1 MRERA
6 PALRRAAARGAS
18 PLRVRAGSNGLV
30 GLLDQCAHP
39 GAAPLVLSADGRPAA
54 RIAPAARAGLVR
66 RTRAC
71 SGALQSRHAV
81 RPFMAIFVTGS
92 TGYLGSYLA
101 AGLLT
106 DHREKLNLLIRA
118 KTEQEARERLWT
130 SLQLHFEFPEFAEYL
145 NRRVRIFRGDLTSEC
160 FGLSDDDYHALVD
173 TTYSLSHC
181 DASLN
186 RKSENQ
192 CLTVTMSATLT
203 VTQ

>member
-6 PALRRAAARGAS
+6 PALRCAPARGTFA
-18 PLRVRAGSNGLV
+18 LRVRAGSNGLV

-39 GAAPLVLSADGRPAA
+39 GAAPLVLSSDGRPAA

-130 SLQLHFEFPEFAEYL
+130 SLHLHFEFPEFPPYPNTPL
-145 NRRVRIFRGDLTSEC
+145 RTFHPHLTTHS
-160 FGLSDDDYHALVD
+160 F
-173 TTYSLSHC
+173 
-181 DASLN
+181 
-186 RKSENQ
+186 
-192 CLTVTMSATLT
+192 
-203 VTQ
+203 